1 MMSNLTAIVTCL
13 ALLLYGVFIARVG
26 SARVKYNILAPA
38 TTGHPAF
45 ERIFRIQANTGEQL
59 IILLPALWLFSIYI
73 APLWA
78 SVLGLVWI
86 AGRIVYA
93 VSYSRDPQ
101 RRGAGFAIGLLAGA
115 VLLFGSLGAAAWQYL
130 HSGM

>member
-1 MMSNLTAIVTCL
+1 MSNLTAIVTCL
-13 ALLLYGVFIARVG
+13 ALLLYGVLFGRVG

-45 ERIFRIQANTGEQL
+45 ERAFRIQANTGEQL
-59 IILLPALWLFSIYI
+59 LVFLPSLWLFSIYV

-93 VSYSRDPQ
+93 VSYSGDPQ
-101 RRGAGFAIGLLAGA
+101 RRGLGFMIAFLANA
-115 VLLFGSLGAAAWQYL
+115 VLLLGSLIAAAWQLL
-130 HSGM
+130 HSGI